1 MKRAASRAAPTHPQA
16 PLLAGDPARWQRF
29 LAAMQQ
35 QAGTA
40 GELEV
45 DASALEDFDSAALA
59 TLLALRRWAQA
70 QGRGLRVRQVPA
82 RLAELVAL
90 YGVGELLPA

>member
-1 MKRAASRAAPTHPQA
+1 MNRLQLPLRLTHMEASAC
-16 PLLAGDPARWQRF
+16 LLA
-29 LAAMQQ
+29 LQQ
-35 QAGTA
+35 QAGPA
-40 GELEV
+40 GDLVV
-45 DASALEDFDSAALA
+45 DASALQDFDSAALA

-70 QGRGLRVRQVPA
+70 QGRGLQMERVPA

>member
-1 MKRAASRAAPTHPQA
+1 MTTLK
-16 PLLAGDPARWQRF
+16 LPARLTHLEAQTC
-29 LAAMQQ
+29 LLAMQQ